1 MCSFRGDSIDQSP
14 NSRNVKSFAYL
25 WRIALLLPRARGEQ
39 CQQRGEYD
47 EESIHRY
54 LCEHNR
60 SLDSKDSRF
69 SAMYKMRG
77 SRLSIV
83 LSGNNL
89 FEEKEIRL
97 FSWIFIHELSLVLF
111 LLYLSIKYYFFAW
124 KIIYK
129 IIVTNLCVRLLWYFI
144 FTRYTGWIFVH
155 IYILIL
161 CISPREKH

>member
-1 MCSFRGDSIDQSP
+1 MKNLFIDTFVSII
-14 NSRNVKSFAYL
+14 V
-25 WRIALLLPRARGEQ
+25 
-39 CQQRGEYD
+39 C
-47 EESIHRY
+47 
-54 LCEHNR
+54 
-60 SLDSKDSRF
+60 LDSKDSRF

-97 FSWIFIHELSLVLF
+97 FSWIFIHKLSLILF

-129 IIVTNLCVRLLWYFI
+129 TIVTNLCVRLLWYFI
-144 FTRYTGWIFVH
+144 FPRYAGWICVH

-161 CISPREKH
+161 CISPHEKHWWKSTLAWAYLASME

>member
-1 MCSFRGDSIDQSP
+1 MIGHIDHHP
-14 NSRNVKSFAYL
+14 CPCNVKLSAVL
-25 WRIALLLPRARGEQ
+25 WLSRLLALLLPRARGEQ

-54 LCEHNR
+54 LCEYNR

-97 FSWIFIHELSLVLF
+97 FSWIFIHS
-111 LLYLSIKYYFFAW
+111 KFAE
-124 KIIYK
+124 YCDA
-129 IIVTNLCVRLLWYFI
+129 VA
-144 FTRYTGWIFVH
+144 
-155 IYILIL
+155 
-161 CISPREKH
+161 

>member
-1 MCSFRGDSIDQSP
+1 MASIVSD
-14 NSRNVKSFAYL
+14 
-25 WRIALLLPRARGEQ
+25 LLFLLR

-54 LCEHNR
+54 LCEYNR

-89 FEEKEIRL
+89 FEEKEIHL
-97 FSWIFIHELSLVLF
+97 FSWIFTHELSLILF
-111 LLYLSIKYYFFAW
+111 LLYLSIKYYF
-124 KIIYK
+124 
-129 IIVTNLCVRLLWYFI
+129 LLGKSFI
-144 FTRYTGWIFVH
+144 
-155 IYILIL
+155 
-161 CISPREKH
+161 KQ